1 MANRERAVSM
11 RGVQRR
17 WRITL
22 REQSPIAREP
32 GITAMTEWSTCIV
45 TIAVSRNRA
54 QFALLFAHFAP
65 RLKGY
70 FMRLGVSPD
79 IAEDLAQDTLLAVW
93 RKAEMFDPARASAST
108 WIFTIAR
115 NLRIDL
121 QRRARDPRRL
131 TDGTESVP
139 EPMPSDIIL
148 ASEREVRIRAALADL
163 SPDQADVI
171 RLSFFEERPQSEI
184 AKVLDI
190 PLGTVKSR
198 VRLAMSRLRALVEDL
213 Q

>member
-1 MANRERAVSM
+1 V
-11 RGVQRR
+11 
-17 WRITL
+17 L
-22 REQSPIAREP
+22 REQLPIARKP
-32 GITAMTEWSTCIV
+32 GASAMTEWSACIV
-45 TIAVSRNRA
+45 TIARSRDRA

-79 IAEDLAQDTLLAVW
+79 IAEDLAQDALLAVW
-93 RKAEMFDPARASAST
+93 RKAEMFDPSRASAST

-115 NLRIDL
+115 NLRVDL
-121 QRRARDPRRL
+121 QRRARDPRQL
-131 TDGTESVP
+131 TDGTDGVP

-148 ASEREVRIRAALADL
+148 GVEREERVRAALANL
-163 SPDQADVI
+163 STDQADVI

-184 AKVLDI
+184 AKVLNI